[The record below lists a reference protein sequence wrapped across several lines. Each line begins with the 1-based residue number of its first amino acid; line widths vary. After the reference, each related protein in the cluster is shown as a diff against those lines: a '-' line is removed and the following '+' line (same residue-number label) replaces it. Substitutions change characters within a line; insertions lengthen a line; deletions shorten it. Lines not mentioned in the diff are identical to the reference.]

1 MVRAALSDITC
12 RRVGWGWGGLAR
24 PAVAR
29 SGIDEC
35 CGQDFGA
42 AQGVVTAARGLLP
55 SGGGIWCEQM
65 SLAGADIYYLH
76 HSFWWHH
83 LVSAR
88 LAVFAHCGRLC
99 VLLGSVEPNRH
110 RDAFAG
116 ELTAVNRWWS
126 GILAARGRREPEVGS
141 AQPVACRR
149 LRGPSRRPL
158 CAAPLAR
165 LR

>member
-42 AQGVVTAARGLLP
+42 AQGVVTAVRGLLP

-76 HSFWWHH
+76 HSSSWHH

-116 ELTAVNRWWS
+116 ELTAVNRWWP
-126 GILAARGRREPEVGS
+126 GILRRGAAGS
-141 AQPVACRR
+141 RKWGALSRWPVAGLGVPVEDHCVQH
-149 LRGPSRRPL
+149 L
-158 CAAPLAR
+158 
-165 LR
+165 